1 MSGPLPAPHIQTAI
15 RMGASQMC
23 RQHGW
28 AVLHEFSL
36 PDRRRADIMALTP
49 QGHLVCIEIKSGLP
63 DFRADRK
70 WPDYLPWCD
79 RMYFAVNQDFP
90 RTVLPETTG
99 LIIAATDRGADGRP
113 TCVDCA
119 IIHHPPHTALAPARR
134 RKLTLQFA
142 LQAAERLGRME
153 MPQLDQ
159 TLRTALR
166 VE

>member
-23 RQHGW
+23 RLHGW

-49 QGHLVCIEIKSGLP
+49 QGHFMCIEIKSGLP
-63 DFRADRK
+63 EFRADHK
-70 WPDYLPWCD
+70 WPDYLPWGA
-79 RMYFAVNQDFP
+79 RMYFAVNQPFP
-90 RTVLPETTG
+90 PAIVPETAG

-119 IIHHPPHTALAPARR
+119 IIRHPPHTALAPARR

-153 MPQLDQ
+153 MPQLDH
-159 TLRTALR
+159 TLKTALR